1 MTALKRPAML
11 LSALSLA
18 SFAAIAGG
26 GPLDLSSG
34 STSFGSTPPVGGFT
48 EEYTFSLDV
57 SSTVSGSITSVL
69 NGLQDVDFSFIGIIG
84 TAGVYSFT
92 SRLSDPFETWGLSSV
107 VIPAGNYTLT
117 IIGTNSPA
125 AGSYAGTLAATA
137 IPEPQTYVL
146 MLMGLLVVGRT
157 LQRIRN

>member
-1 MTALKRPAML
+1 MHALKRPAML

-48 EEYTFSLDV
+48 EEYTFSLAA
-57 SSTVSGSITSVL
+57 SSTVSGSITSAL

-84 TAGVYSFT
+84 TSGVYSFT
-92 SRLSDPFETWGLSSV
+92 SLLSDPFETWVLSNV

-117 IIGTNSPA
+117 LIGTNSPA
-125 AGSYAGTLAATA
+125 AGSYAGTLAATVV
-137 IPEPQTYVL
+137 PEPQTYAL
-146 MLMGLLVVGRT
+146 MLMGLLAVGT
-157 LQRIRN
+157 ALQRRR